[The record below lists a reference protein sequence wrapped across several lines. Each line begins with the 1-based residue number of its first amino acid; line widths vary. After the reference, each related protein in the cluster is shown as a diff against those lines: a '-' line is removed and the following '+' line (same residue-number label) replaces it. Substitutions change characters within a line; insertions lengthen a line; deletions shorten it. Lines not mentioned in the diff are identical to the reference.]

1 MSVSSH
7 SIDRRTFVTGAAVAT
22 AVAAVAAPA
31 AAQAG
36 EAASAPEAPVVT
48 GEATPGYVCTID
60 WLGQKPVISD
70 DQIAETV
77 DTQILVIG
85 AGHAGIQCAC
95 AAAEGGAKVDVIE
108 QVAEDVRKVKGED
121 IGHCNSQWLIDQ
133 GFGPYNVGDIVEEF
147 CIRSGGRVRQELV
160 RKYVANSGE
169 AVDHLMGLVQWP
181 DERIK
186 LMPTTDNPEVSPL
199 DPGECICQV
208 PGIAL
213 DGEVEYPMCRGGYR
227 SWPGTAMFMGHIRH
241 DVNPDVIPIPGAFS
255 RLDEVVQFTI
265 LKSQELGATYHFE
278 ERGVVL
284 TQDETGRV
292 TGAIAERADGSYVKY
307 NASDAVVLAA
317 GDYGS
322 NPDMVWALQGELVEW
337 AMRAG
342 KSPEDVTGMSGGMGD
357 GIKMGCWA
365 GGFME
370 AAPRACNQN
379 GAGAGGPWGVCGMLW
394 LNAAGKRFMN
404 EASVQQ
410 NMPVILRQPKG
421 IIAAITDGNWAE
433 SVKNSATDH
442 GSPNF
447 GRPDYFYELQDDM
460 AAVEI
465 DNPEGSECRKMTI
478 AERDHEKV
486 WASDTLEGLLG
497 MLGYEGDA
505 LQSALDAIA
514 RYNEL
519 CHAAV
524 DSDYGKDAELMIPIE
539 VPPFYASK
547 TQNNKWLK
555 VGLGTM
561 GGLEADDSMNVLDAN
576 GDPIPGL
583 YAVGRCLGGL
593 FGFSNPNP
601 FAGKNVGSAITLG
614 RVLGKELTGQEIA

>member
-1 MSVSSH
+1 MGTSLSKMN
-7 SIDRRTFVTGAAVAT
+7 RRTFVAGAAAGM
-22 AVAAVAAPA
+22 AALPGLAAADEAPA
-31 AAQAG
+31 P
-36 EAASAPEAPVVT
+36 APSVT
-48 GEATPGYVCTID
+48 GEATPGYVCTFD
-60 WLGQKPVISD
+60 WLGEKPQIAD
-70 DQIAETV
+70 ADIAETI
-77 DTQILVIG
+77 DTEILIVG

-108 QVAEDVRKVKGED
+108 KVAEDARKVKGED

-133 GFGPYNVGDIVEEF
+133 GFGPYDVGEIVEEF

-169 AVDHLMGLVQWP
+169 AVDHLMGLVSWP

-186 LMPTTDNPEVSPL
+186 IMPTTDNPEVSPL

-213 DGEVEYPMCRGGYR
+213 DGPVDYPMCRGGYR

-241 DVNPDVIPIPGAFS
+241 DVDPDVIPIPGAFS

-278 ERGVVL
+278 QAGVVL

-292 TGAIAERADGSYVKY
+292 TGAIAQKADGSYVKY
-307 NASDAVVLAA
+307 NASRAVVLAA
-317 GDYGS
+317 GDYAS

-337 AMRAG
+337 GMRAG
-342 KSPEDVTGMSGGMGD
+342 KTKEDLTGMSGGMGD

-365 GGFME
+365 GGYME

-379 GAGAGGPWGVCGMLW
+379 GSGAGGPWGVCGMLW

-410 NMPVILRQPKG
+410 NMPVIIRQPKG
-421 IIAAITDGNWAE
+421 IIAGITDANWAE

-447 GRPDYFYELQDDM
+447 GRPEYFYELQEDIANVVLDDP
-460 AAVEI
+460 A
-465 DNPEGSECRKMTI
+465 GSECRKMTI
-478 AERDHEKV
+478 AERDHALV
-486 WASDTLEGLLG
+486 WGSETLEGLLG
-497 MLGYEGDA
+497 MLGYEGEA
-505 LQSALDAIA
+505 LQTALDQIA

-519 CHAAV
+519 CYAGV
-524 DSDYGKDAELMIPIE
+524 DSDFGKDVELMIPIDT
-539 VPPFYASK
+539 PPFYAS
-547 TQNNKWLK
+547 TAMNNKWLK

-561 GGLEADDSMNVLDAN
+561 GGLEADDDMNVLDAN
-576 GDPIPGL
+576 GEPIPGL
-583 YAVGRCLGGL
+583 YAARRCLGGL

-614 RVLGKELTGQEIA
+614 RVLGKILTGQQIA